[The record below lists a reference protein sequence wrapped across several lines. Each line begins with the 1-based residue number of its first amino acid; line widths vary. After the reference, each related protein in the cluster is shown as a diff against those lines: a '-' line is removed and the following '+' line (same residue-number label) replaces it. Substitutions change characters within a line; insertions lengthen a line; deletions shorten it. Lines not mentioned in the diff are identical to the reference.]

1 MLIKR
6 SAYICLFFILFL
18 TVAFSCDKNRFV
30 AEIPSNHTSSLQDS
44 INFVRQSIEKLRN
57 DTTLLKAELEKN
69 IAQNNKIHQL
79 VLHNKLGEI
88 HLNNYHF
95 RSAVENHRRYL
106 TLSEELNDPLQILTA
121 LNKLAYDYKKA
132 YWLNDAINYY
142 FRALKLS
149 DNLEDTHADFLKQ
162 KADTYYEIGNI
173 YSMFGYHDEAM
184 TYFEKSYRYGETLND
199 KKNLADN
206 RLGMG
211 IVFQE
216 KRLYDSARINYNK
229 AMDLNIEANSKSGIA
244 LSFLQLG
251 NLRVKQEV
259 YQQALIYLNSAYE
272 TLRNT
277 SDRLNWME
285 VCFALGDANIKL
297 MNYTEAEKYLSE
309 GLELAKNINLSFYL
323 ETAYSKLSALYDEQ
337 NKPELVAQ
345 NLVLAHRY
353 STLRNV
359 SGLQAEL
366 FNSYVNYENERNTQ
380 QISEMKSEY
389 DSKSNRLK
397 VIIIITILIIILL
410 ISMSLARFQL
420 ALRKKERDKALME
433 MVKLKSDFYMKIT
446 HEFKTPISIIVG
458 LVEKLRKTINE
469 GKSAHNLID
478 LDIIGRQSENL
489 LFLVNEIL
497 TISKI
502 QSGSDIHWVNGNVVD
517 YLRYL
522 HSCYVDFV
530 ETKKITYLFHSS
542 TDEIVMDYSKEQIR
556 VVVNN
561 LLTNSIKHC
570 KEGNKILLMVRED
583 KNQKKCI
590 IEVVDSGEGITA
602 KDLPHIFDTF
612 YQGET
617 DQQEQMGMGIG
628 LAFTKKVVESLDGK
642 ISARSIPHKETV
654 FTVEIPIIN
663 NGRVTNNVP
672 LEEISYIPTHFE
684 EKGPELENGKED
696 AKKPLILIAED
707 NRDMIFY
714 LTNVLRDEYNIIVAH
729 DGKEAISFADEKV
742 PDIIISDLMMPVMDG
757 NKMCTHL
764 KNSVMTSHI
773 PIIILTAKTS
783 VEDRIQSINA
793 GADAYMTK
801 PFIEEELKAKINQL
815 LSSRKE
821 LRTKYSQV
829 VLENQTTPT
838 ELANDANFE
847 FLQKVTDIIYREIKN
862 NEFFPHGLAS
872 EMFISPSQ
880 LNRKIK
886 SISGLNAT
894 NYVLMVRLNR
904 AKKMLTTSQ
913 KPIGEIAMD
922 CGFGDFAYFSK
933 TFKKEFGITPSK
945 YQRMPHQ

>member
-44 INFVRQSIEKLRN
+44 INIIRQSIEKLRN

-79 VLHNKLGEI
+79 VPHNKLGET

-142 FRALKLS
+142 FRALKFS
-149 DNLEDTHADFLKQ
+149 DNLEDTHADILKQ
-162 KADTYYEIGNI
+162 KADTYYGIGNI

-229 AMDLNIEANSKSGIA
+229 AIDLNIEANSKSGIA
-244 LSFLQLG
+244 LSFLRLG
-251 NLRVKQEV
+251 NLRVKQEI
-259 YQQALIYLNSAYE
+259 YQQALIYLTSAYE

-277 SDRLNWME
+277 SDKLNWME

-309 GLELAKNINLSFYL
+309 GLELAKDINLSYYL

-337 NKPELVAQ
+337 NKPELAAQ

-420 ALRKKERDKALME
+420 AVRKKERDKALIE

-502 QSGSDIHWVNGNVVD
+502 QS
-517 YLRYL
+517 
-522 HSCYVDFV
+522 
-530 ETKKITYLFHSS
+530 
-542 TDEIVMDYSKEQIR
+542 
-556 VVVNN
+556 
-561 LLTNSIKHC
+561 
-570 KEGNKILLMVRED
+570 
-583 KNQKKCI
+583 
-590 IEVVDSGEGITA
+590 
-602 KDLPHIFDTF
+602 
-612 YQGET
+612 
-617 DQQEQMGMGIG
+617 
-628 LAFTKKVVESLDGK
+628 
-642 ISARSIPHKETV
+642 
-654 FTVEIPIIN
+654 
-663 NGRVTNNVP
+663 
-672 LEEISYIPTHFE
+672 
-684 EKGPELENGKED
+684 
-696 AKKPLILIAED
+696 
-707 NRDMIFY
+707 
-714 LTNVLRDEYNIIVAH
+714 
-729 DGKEAISFADEKV
+729 
-742 PDIIISDLMMPVMDG
+742 
-757 NKMCTHL
+757 
-764 KNSVMTSHI
+764 
-773 PIIILTAKTS
+773 
-783 VEDRIQSINA
+783 
-793 GADAYMTK
+793 
-801 PFIEEELKAKINQL
+801 
-815 LSSRKE
+815 
-821 LRTKYSQV
+821 
-829 VLENQTTPT
+829 
-838 ELANDANFE
+838 
-847 FLQKVTDIIYREIKN
+847 
-862 NEFFPHGLAS
+862 
-872 EMFISPSQ
+872 
-880 LNRKIK
+880 
-886 SISGLNAT
+886 
-894 NYVLMVRLNR
+894 
-904 AKKMLTTSQ
+904 
-913 KPIGEIAMD
+913 
-922 CGFGDFAYFSK
+922 
-933 TFKKEFGITPSK
+933 
-945 YQRMPHQ
+945 